1 MMVTTMANLIVRNIS
16 DEIAQALKMH
26 ASRMGIS
33 AEAAHRQIL
42 EQVLMRP
49 KKKSF
54 LELLK
59 EMPNVGRD
67 SDFERIQNDAA
78 PEVFS

>member
-1 MMVTTMANLIVRNIS
+1 MANLIVRNIS
-16 DEIAQALKMH
+16 DEVAQALKHH
-26 ASRMGIS
+26 ASRLGIS

-54 LELLK
+54 IEVLK
-59 EMPNVGRD
+59 EMPDVGKD
-67 SDFERIQNDAA
+67 SDFERTQGDTT
-78 PEVFS
+78 PEVFN

>member
-1 MMVTTMANLIVRNIS
+1 MANLIVRNIS
-16 DEIAQALKMH
+16 DDIAQALKVH
-26 ASRMGIS
+26 ASCLGIS

-54 LELLK
+54 FDVLQ
-59 EMPNVGRD
+59 EMPDVGRD
-67 SDFERIQNDAA
+67 SDFERVQGDAA
-78 PEVFS
+78 PEVFN

>member
-1 MMVTTMANLIVRNIS
+1 
-16 DEIAQALKMH
+16 
-26 ASRMGIS
+26 MGIS

-42 EQVLMRP
+42 EQALMRP

-54 LELLK
+54 LDVLK
-59 EMPNVGRD
+59 EMPNVGRA
-67 SDFERIQNDAA
+67 SDFERIQQDAT

>member
-1 MMVTTMANLIVRNIS
+1 
-16 DEIAQALKMH
+16 
-26 ASRMGIS
+26 MGIS

-42 EQVLMRP
+42 EQALMRP

-54 LELLK
+54 LDVLK
-59 EMPNVGRD
+59 EMPHVGRD
-67 SDFERIQNDAA
+67 SDFERIQQDTT